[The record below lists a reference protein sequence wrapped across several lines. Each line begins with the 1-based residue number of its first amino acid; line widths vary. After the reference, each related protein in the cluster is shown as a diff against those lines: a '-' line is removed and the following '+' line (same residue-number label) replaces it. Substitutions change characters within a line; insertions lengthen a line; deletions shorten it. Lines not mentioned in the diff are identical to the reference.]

1 MSAKKKKEKK
11 KKKKEKKLK
20 VPKYKLSFAYRM
32 DRKSLNGSGS
42 VGGI

>member
-1 MSAKKKKEKK
+1 MSAKKKKG
-11 KKKKEKKLK
+11 KKEKNFK